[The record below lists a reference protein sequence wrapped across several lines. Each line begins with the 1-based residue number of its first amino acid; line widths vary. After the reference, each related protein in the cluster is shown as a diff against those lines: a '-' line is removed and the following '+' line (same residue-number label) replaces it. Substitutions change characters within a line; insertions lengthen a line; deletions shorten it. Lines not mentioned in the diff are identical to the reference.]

1 VLVNIS
7 KVQDDE
13 VGDGT
18 TSVCVLAAELLREA
32 EQLIN
37 KKIHPQT
44 IIEGYRIAE
53 HAALQALED
62 SAVDHRH
69 NTDALKKD
77 LENIART
84 TLSSKVVSQDKEYFA
99 KMVVDAVLR
108 LKGSTNLENIQIIK
122 KVGGRL
128 VDSYLDE
135 GEFGSTCLWLV
146 RWSLI
151 IQVSS
156 STNELE

>member
-1 VLVNIS
+1 VNIS

-32 EQLIN
+32 EQLVA

-44 IIEGYRIAE
+44 IVEGYRIAE
-53 HAALQALED
+53 QAALTALTD
-62 SAVDHRH
+62 SAVDHGFVYQSFLLIIR
-69 NTDALKKD
+69 NNVEALRKD

-84 TLSSKVVSQDKEYFA
+84 TLSSKVVSQDKDYFA
-99 KMVVDAVLR
+99 KLVVDAVLR
-108 LKGSTNLENIQIIK
+108 LKGSTNLESIQIIK

-128 VDSYLDE
+128 VDSYLAE
-135 GEFGSTCLWLV
+135 GSPPFY
-146 RWSLI
+146 
-151 IQVSS
+151 VS
-156 STNELE
+156 